1 MGGDG
6 LGSTSGS
13 FGPSGGG
20 SSGGSSSG
28 DFGAVL
34 QDLAKPGSKIEKN
47 SKIAEFDRQYMLQRV
62 DDYKAGVD
70 QQELNMQ
77 KMVSD
82 LDVTRKAH
90 EQSIRIAKGE
100 VEKAK
105 LDLKTVPVR
114 SAIDSERYKLALEE
128 AEARYQQLL
137 KEVPFVRAGEEAQL
151 SISKMDLQ
159 QSKLELR
166 RSEQNA
172 DRMVMRSPM
181 AGMVVML
188 NIFRGGDFGQVQEGD
203 PVMAGMPFM
212 KIVDPTSMVVE
223 AVVNQTDV
231 ERIRVGAKAIVR
243 FDAFPELALPGH
255 VFSVAAMPKSSFSAR
270 GNYLK
275 EIPVRIKIEKMD
287 PRVIPDLSASVD
299 VVTAE
304 EEAAAIVPLGAIFQ
318 DEPAAKPYVY
328 VRAANGWEKRAVELG
343 LPNNTSVII
352 KSGLKAGETVAEER
366 PIIPAGQQGGAAKAA
381 SVHHPAPDLAAIPR
395 RRLQFVS

>member
-1 MGGDG
+1 MAATMGGEG

-20 SSGGSSSG
+20 GGGSSSSG
-28 DFGAVL
+28 DFGSIL
-34 QDLAKPGSKIEKN
+34 QDLAKPGSIVRKN
-47 SKIAEFDRQYMLQRV
+47 DKIAEFDRQYMLQRV

-77 KMVSD
+77 KMVAD

-90 EQSIRIAKGE
+90 EQSILIAKGE

-105 LDLKTVPVR
+105 LDLKTIPVR
-114 SAIDSERYKLALEE
+114 SAIDTERFKLALEE
-128 AEARYQQLL
+128 AEARHQQLL

-151 SISKMDLQ
+151 KISKMDLQ

-166 RSEQNA
+166 RSEANA
-172 DRMVMRSPM
+172 ERMVMRSPLE
-181 AGMVVML
+181 GMVVML

-212 KIVDPTSMVVE
+212 KIVDPSSMVVE

-231 ERIRVGAKAIVR
+231 ERIRVGAKATIH
-243 FDAFPELALPGH
+243 FDAFPDLALPGR
-255 VFSVAAMPKSSFSAR
+255 VYSVAAMPKSSYSAR

-299 VVTAE
+299 VITAE
-304 EEAAAIVPLGAIFQ
+304 EDAEAIAPLGAVFQ
-318 DEPAAKPYVY
+318 DDSAAKPYVY
-328 VRAANGWEKRAVELG
+328 VRNAGGWEKRQVELG
-343 LPNNTSVII
+343 MANNTTVII

-366 PIIPAGQQGGAAKAA
+366 PSAPAQPGGANEPEKTA
-381 SVHHPAPDLAAIPR
+381 VLR
-395 RRLQFVS
+395 RRPALMS

>member
-1 MGGDG
+1 MGGEG

-20 SSGGSSSG
+20 SPGGGSSSG
-28 DFGAVL
+28 DFGSVL
-34 QDLAKPGSKIEKN
+34 QDLAKPGSRIEKN
-47 SKIAEFDRQYMLQRV
+47 AKIAEFDRQYMLQRV

-77 KMVSD
+77 KMVAD

-90 EQSIRIAKGE
+90 EQSILIAKGE
-100 VEKAK
+100 VDKAK

-114 SAIDSERYKLALEE
+114 SAIDSERFKLALEE

-151 SISKMDLQ
+151 NISKMDLQ

-172 DRMVMRSPM
+172 DRMVMRSPI

-212 KIVDPTSMVVE
+212 KIVDPSSMVVE

-231 ERIRVGAKAIVR
+231 ERIRVGAKATIR
-243 FDAFPELALPGH
+243 FDAFPDLALPGR

-304 EEAAAIVPLGAIFQ
+304 EEAAAIAPLGAIFQ
-318 DEPAAKPYVY
+318 DEPSAKPYVY
-328 VRAANGWEKRAVELG
+328 VRAANGWEKRPVELG
-343 LPNNTSVII
+343 LTNNISATI

-366 PIIPAGQQGGAAKAA
+366 PAVPAGQQGEPAKAA
-381 SVHHPAPDLAAIPR
+381 SLHQAPAALLR
-395 RRLQFVS
+395 RRLTFVS